1 MADHGSGPRNA
12 TNIPELQEREVQDM
26 RRIIGM
32 VALGLGMLA
41 AGCATTGGIPM
52 PQADVDAVNQLV
64 ESHRAAFNAR
74 DLDALLLS
82 IAEDAKVVSLPA
94 FGTGRGSGDGQ
105 VSKIQYRED
114 MAALMARGDRTLFEH
129 ARWTVE
135 FADATHA
142 TARGQGQLGDTKGDF
157 LYKLEKRDGR
167 WLIVEST
174 VKRK

>member
-1 MADHGSGPRNA
+1 
-12 TNIPELQEREVQDM
+12 M

-52 PQADVDAVNQLV
+52 PQADVDAVNQVV
-64 ESHRAAFNAR
+64 ESHRVAFNAR
-74 DLDALLLS
+74 DVDALLLS
-82 IAEDAKVVSLPA
+82 IADDAKVVSLPA

-135 FADATHA
+135 FADPTHA
-142 TARGQGQLGDTKGDF
+142 TARGQGQLGDSRGAF
-157 LYKLEKRDGR
+157 VYKLEKRGGR
-167 WLIVEST
+167 WVIVEST
-174 VKRK
+174 VKRS